1 MTTALLA
8 AERGTTQWSI
18 DPTHT
23 HLGFGVRHLMISTV
37 KGRFA
42 GIEGAVSLE
51 NESATKARID
61 VTIDAASIDTG
72 VAQRD
77 DHLRSP
83 DFFDVAR
90 FPALT
95 FKGRRIERTGKDAL
109 RVTGDLT
116 IRDVTRE
123 VQLDVLELGRV
134 RDPWGGERAGYSAS
148 ARINRRDFG
157 LTWNQ
162 ALETGG
168 FVVGDEVAITLEA
181 ELVRAS
187 E

>member
-1 MTTALLA
+1 MTTATLA
-8 AERGTTQWSI
+8 AERGTTHWSI
-18 DPTHT
+18 DPSHS
-23 HLGFGVRHLMISTV
+23 HVGFGVRHLMISTV

-42 GIEGAVSLE
+42 GVNGGVSLE
-51 NESATKARID
+51 NGSVGTASID

-72 VAQRD
+72 VGQRD
-77 DHLRSP
+77 EHLRSA

-90 FPALT
+90 FPTLK
-95 FKGRRIERTGKDAL
+95 FESRRIERTGKDAL

-123 VQLDVLELGRV
+123 VQLEVHELGKV
-134 RDPWGGERAGYSAS
+134 QDPWGGERAGYSAE

-168 FVVGDEVAITLEA
+168 LVVGDEVAITLEA
-181 ELVRAS
+181 QFVRKF

>member
-1 MTTALLA
+1 MTTATLA
-8 AERGTTQWSI
+8 AERGTTLWSI
-18 DPTHT
+18 DPSHS
-23 HLGFGVRHLMISTV
+23 HVGFGVRHLMISTV

-42 GIEGAVSLE
+42 GVNGDVSLE
-51 NESATKARID
+51 GGSVGTASID

-77 DHLRSP
+77 DHLRSA

-90 FPALT
+90 FPTLK
-95 FKGRRIERTGKDAL
+95 FEGRRIERTGKDAL

-123 VQLDVLELGRV
+123 VQLDVSELGRV
-134 RDPWGGERAGYSAS
+134 KDPWGGERAGYSAS

-168 FVVGDEVAITLEA
+168 FVVGDEVVLTLEV

>member
-1 MTTALLA
+1 MTTATLA

-18 DPTHT
+18 DPSHT
-23 HLGFGVRHLMISTV
+23 HVGFGVRHLMISTV

-42 GIEGAVSLE
+42 GVNGGVSLE
-51 NESATKARID
+51 NGTVGTAKID

-77 DHLRSP
+77 DHLRSA
-83 DFFDVAR
+83 DFFDVTR
-90 FPALT
+90 FPTLA
-95 FKGRRIERTGKDAL
+95 FESRRIDRTAKDAL

-123 VQLDVLELGRV
+123 VQLEVSELGRAK
-134 RDPWGGERAGYSAS
+134 DPWGGERAGYSAS

-168 FVVGDEVAITLEA
+168 FVVGDEIALTIEV
-181 ELVRAS
+181 ELVRAP

>member
-1 MTTALLA
+1 MTTATLA

-23 HLGFGVRHLMISTV
+23 HVGFGVRHLMISTV

-42 GIEGAVSLE
+42 GVDGAVSLE
-51 NESATKARID
+51 NGSAAKARID

-90 FPALT
+90 FPTLT
-95 FKGRRIERTGKDAL
+95 FKSRRIERTGKDAL

-123 VQLDVLELGRV
+123 IQLDVLELGNV

-168 FVVGDEVAITLEA
+168 LVVADEVAITLEA
-181 ELVRAS
+181 ELVRAA

>member
-1 MTTALLA
+1 MTTATFA

-18 DPTHT
+18 DPSHT
-23 HLGFGVRHLMISTV
+23 HVGFGVRHLMISTV
-37 KGRFA
+37 RGRFA
-42 GIEGAVSLE
+42 GVNGGVTLE
-51 NESATKARID
+51 DGSVGTASID

-77 DHLRSP
+77 DHLRSA

-90 FPALT
+90 FPTLR
-95 FKGRRIERTGKDAL
+95 FESRRIDRAGKDAL

-123 VQLDVLELGRV
+123 VQLDVGELGNV

-148 ARINRRDFG
+148 TRINRRDFG

-162 ALETGG
+162 ALEAGG
-168 FVVGDEVAITLEA
+168 FVVGDEITLALEV
-181 ELVRAS
+181 ELVRKP

>member
-1 MTTALLA
+1 MTTATLA
-8 AERGTTQWSI
+8 AERGTTHWSI
-18 DPTHT
+18 DPSHT
-23 HLGFGVRHLMISTV
+23 HVGFGVRHLMISTV

-42 GIEGAVSLE
+42 EVTGTVSLE
-51 NESATKARID
+51 NEDPGTAKID
-61 VTIDAASIDTG
+61 VTIDVASIDTG
-72 VAQRD
+72 VSQRD

-90 FPALT
+90 FPTLA
-95 FKGRRIERTGKDAL
+95 FKSRRIERAGADAL

-123 VQLDVLELGRV
+123 VQLDVMELGSV
-134 RDPWGGERAGYSAS
+134 RDPWGGQRAGYSAS
-148 ARINRRDFG
+148 ARINRSDFG
-157 LTWNQ
+157 LSWNQ

-168 FVVGDEVAITLEA
+168 FVVGDEVALTLEV